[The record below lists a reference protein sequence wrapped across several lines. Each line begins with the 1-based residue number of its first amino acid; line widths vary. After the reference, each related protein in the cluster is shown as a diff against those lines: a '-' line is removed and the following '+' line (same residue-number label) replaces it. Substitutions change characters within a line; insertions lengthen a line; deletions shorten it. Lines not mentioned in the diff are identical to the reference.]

1 VGWWVA
7 DVNSDRL
14 RRHIMTI
21 TVEALLHERRG
32 YEMRGLT
39 DRVALVDAEIERLA
53 GVKVETV
60 VEAPRNFDPNSAV
73 EFGGVDPVVY
83 KQGDASPLDV
93 YVTVDDE
100 VETGEAD
107 ADADLETADAAP
119 AKGRRRS

>member
-1 VGWWVA
+1 
-7 DVNSDRL
+7 
-14 RRHIMTI
+14 MTI
-21 TVEALLHERRG
+21 TVEDLLHERRG
-32 YEMRGLT
+32 YEMRGLN

-73 EFGGVDPVVY
+73 EFGGV
-83 KQGDASPLDV
+83 
-93 YVTVDDE
+93 TVDTPTSATADSDDE

-119 AKGRRRS
+119 AKGRRRP